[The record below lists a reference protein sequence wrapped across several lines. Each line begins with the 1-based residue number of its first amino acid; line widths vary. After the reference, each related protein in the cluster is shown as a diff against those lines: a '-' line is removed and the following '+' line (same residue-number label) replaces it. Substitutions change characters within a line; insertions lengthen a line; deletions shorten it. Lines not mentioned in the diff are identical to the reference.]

1 MNNTYDVI
9 IAGAGPA
16 GSSAAIHLA
25 NHDVRVLLVEQKKF
39 PRAKLC
45 GEFISPE
52 CLKHFER
59 LGVKG
64 KMISS
69 SPAVLTETVFYSR
82 TGHGLTVPSKW
93 FGGGA
98 LGLSRAVMDNNLLQ
112 RAADAGVTVMENA
125 SVAEVI
131 EEKNQVRGVRLN
143 VDGAE
148 REYEAL
154 VTIDATGRTRALARK
169 LKSLPQNAAPRPKAK
184 LVAFKA
190 HLEKTKVA
198 EGVCEI
204 YSYPGGYGGLSTIE
218 GGVSNL
224 CFSTAARDLRRCQ
237 ANPEVVLSEIVFRNR
252 RAAYALE
259 AATICSEW
267 LSVSLESFG
276 RQSPSPLSG
285 LLAVGDSAAFIDPFT
300 GSGMLMAL
308 ESGELASQLIL
319 RHLPSLREN
328 LSFTTLATEYS
339 QDYRRRFDARLRI
352 SSVLRRLA
360 YTPFLAEIG
369 IVLFGASERLR
380 NRIARATRS
389 DSKGDQSS
397 FEPVKWI

>member
-1 MNNTYDVI
+1 
-9 IAGAGPA
+9 
-16 GSSAAIHLA
+16 
-25 NHDVRVLLVEQKKF
+25 
-39 PRAKLC
+39 
-45 GEFISPE
+45 
-52 CLKHFER
+52 
-59 LGVKG
+59 
-64 KMISS
+64 
-69 SPAVLTETVFYSR
+69 
-82 TGHGLTVPSKW
+82 
-93 FGGGA
+93 
-98 LGLSRAVMDNNLLQ
+98 
-112 RAADAGVTVMENA
+112 
-125 SVAEVI
+125 
-131 EEKNQVRGVRLN
+131 
-143 VDGAE
+143 
-148 REYEAL
+148 
-154 VTIDATGRTRALARK
+154 
-169 LKSLPQNAAPRPKAK
+169 

-198 EGVCEI
+198 EGACEI

-224 CFSTAARDLRRCQ
+224 CFITAARDVRRCQ
-237 ANPEVVLSEIVFRNR
+237 SNPEVVLREIVFRNR
-252 RAAYALE
+252 RAAFALE

-276 RQSPSPLSG
+276 RQSPSPLNG

-339 QDYRRRFDARLRI
+339 QEYRRRFDARLRI
-352 SSVLRRLA
+352 SSALRRLA

-380 NRIARATRS
+380 NRVARATRS
-389 DSKGDQSS
+389 DSNGDQSPL
-397 FEPVKWI
+397 EPVK